1 MVTELVDIG
10 KISSRGQIAI
20 PSEMRKQLGLT
31 DGTKVLFIVAG
42 DSLML
47 KKVHSKTFSEITKPL
62 RDAKKKIKEKDVPA
76 LVHEIRKNIR
86 ENRN

>member
-20 PSEMRKQLGLT
+20 PSEMRKKLGLSE
-31 DGTKVLFIVAG
+31 GTKVLFIVAG

-47 KKVHSKTFSEITKPL
+47 KKIHAQTFSEITKPL
-62 RDAKKKIKEKDVPA
+62 RKAKKKIREKDVSA
-76 LVHEIRKNIR
+76 LVKRARQEWKD
-86 ENRN
+86 